1 MKTGTILKGIGGY
14 YTVQYE
20 ENKRCVLRP
29 RGKFRHKEERPLPG
43 DRVRFDVPPPGTEG
57 FFEEILPRK
66 NQMLR
71 PAVANVDEVWAV
83 ICMQKPAGDFLLL
96 DKLLANCRTLGFH
109 PYRRGNGSVDKGIF
123 AKDHLLVGAKR
134 SGKD

>member
-57 FFEEILPRK
+57 FFEEILPSGGTNAAARCSQCGRGLGRDLHAK
-66 NQMLR
+66 TGR
-71 PAVANVDEVWAV
+71 R
-83 ICMQKPAGDFLLL
+83 FL
-96 DKLLANCRTLGFH
+96 AFG
-109 PYRRGNGSVDKGIF
+109 
-123 AKDHLLVGAKR
+123 
-134 SGKD
+134 